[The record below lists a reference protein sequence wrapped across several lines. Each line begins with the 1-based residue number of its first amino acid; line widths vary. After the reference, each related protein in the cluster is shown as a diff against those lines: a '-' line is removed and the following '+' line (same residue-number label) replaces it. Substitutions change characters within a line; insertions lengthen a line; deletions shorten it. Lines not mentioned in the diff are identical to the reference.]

1 MSGNYKKLILPF
13 ILLFVTGCSNSFVNT
28 TVKKPTEVKKN
39 RYLRSQEEIKY
50 FKPVVDFSEYRDI
63 IYALYYESIYKF
75 DKAYEILESLY
86 KKTGKLDYLLEALKL
101 ATDMKK
107 FDKAKALAE
116 EGIKK
121 YPENERLE
129 EFLTVLYL
137 KEAKFKKA
145 KELAKKLLKKSK
157 TQKRY
162 EYLAISYLGLA
173 DFENAAKYYKKAYKI
188 GKDETILRKLAT
200 ILSEYLNNKK
210 EAAAILEKHIK
221 ENGCSHIICTQLID
235 IYSKEKNLEGVI
247 STYKKLY
254 EKIGEKIYLE
264 RIVELYVYKKEPQKA
279 ITYILA
285 TGDNEDLLI
294 ELYIKIKDYKKALE
308 VAKLSYEKYKSAEM
322 LARIAVLEYENA
334 KVKDEKLLKDVSEK
348 FEKAFKD
355 LGESANKSL
364 YYNYY
369 GYLLIDHDIDIKKG
383 IEYVKKA
390 LEIEPDSVY
399 YLDSLAWG
407 YYKEGK
413 CKEAYKIMD
422 RIIDRTDEDEI
433 IGHYKKIKECL
444 EKEKGKNDT

>member
-1 MSGNYKKLILPF
+1 MSGNYKVLIVSSLVF
-13 ILLFVTGCSNSFVNT
+13 LITGCSGSFTNVSSQ
-28 TVKKPTEVKKN
+28 KPKSAKE
-39 RYLRSQEEIKY
+39 YEYFQSQEEIKCL
-50 FKPVVDFSEYRDI
+50 KPKVNFEEYKNI
-63 IYALYYESIYKF
+63 IYALYYESVYKF
-75 DKAYEILESLY
+75 DKAYEIFEKLY
-86 KKTGKLDYLLEALKL
+86 RDTGKLDYLLEALKL

-107 FDKAKALAE
+107 FDKAKSLAE

-121 YPENERLE
+121 FPGNERLE

-137 KEAKFKKA
+137 KEADFKKA
-145 KELAKKLLKKSK
+145 KDLALKLLKKSK

-162 EYLAISYLGLA
+162 EYLAVAYLGLA
-173 DFENAAKYYKKAYKI
+173 DFKNAAKYYKKAYEI
-188 GKDETILRKLAT
+188 DQNEIVLRKLVT
-200 ILSEYLNNKK
+200 ILSEYLDKKK
-210 EAAAILEKHIK
+210 EAVSLLEKHIK
-221 ENGCSHIICTQLID
+221 KNGCSHIVCTQLVD
-235 IYSKEKNLEGVI
+235 IYLKDKNIEGVI

-254 EKIGEKIYLE
+254 EKTGEKIYLE
-264 RIVELYVYKKEPQKA
+264 RIVELYVYQNEPKKA

-308 VAKLSYEKYKSAEM
+308 VAKSSYEKYGSSEM
-322 LARIAVLEYENA
+322 LARVAILEYESA
-334 KVKDEKLLKDVSEK
+334 KIKSDKLIKDVSLK

-355 LGESANKSL
+355 LEESANKAL

-390 LEIEPDSVY
+390 LKIEPDSVY

-407 YYKEGK
+407 YYKLGK
-413 CKEAYKIMD
+413 CEKAYEIMD
-422 RIIDRTDEDEI
+422 KIIDRTDEDEI

-444 EKEKGKNDT
+444 KGKK